1 MNYYDM
7 SDEALLHEI
16 GQRVQRHRL
25 NKNLTQNKVVHLS
38 GASRNSVQALES
50 GKGVNLLSFVRIL
63 RALGAL
69 DDLDA
74 LLPDPGLSPLQAAKM
89 MGRTRQRA
97 SRSSDENTERYP
109 TW

>member
-1 MNYYDM
+1 MNYYDL

-16 GQRVQRHRL
+16 GRRVQRHRL
-25 NKNLTQNKVVHLS
+25 NRNMTQNRVARLS
-38 GASRNSVQALES
+38 GSSRNTVQALES
-50 GKGVNLLSFVRIL
+50 GKGINLQSFVRIL
-63 RALGAL
+63 RAMDAL

-97 SRSSDENTERYP
+97 SGSSGHNTGRRP